1 MKCKDETSVSGE
13 DYTAVCACYNFKIVN
28 NVFRKEKDCFLYL
41 LILSV
46 TSIIDIYCKMNI
58 DKEQL
63 STKVSIYFLDDALVL
78 ILPSNNYM

>member
-1 MKCKDETSVSGE
+1 MRLQSVE
-13 DYTAVCACYNFKIVN
+13 RIVCACYNFKIV

-58 DKEQL
+58 DKEQQKYL
-63 STKVSIYFLDDALVL
+63 FIS
-78 ILPSNNYM
+78 